1 MITYMNNKYSLDPK
15 YIGKIVH
22 LEVDDTK
29 LKIIYGKEIIATHK
43 ISKQKLNY
51 QQEHMI
57 SILKSDA
64 MRFKKDE
71 EIEDFAKKQLELY
84 DHFK

>member
-1 MITYMNNKYSLDPK
+1 M
-15 YIGKIVH
+15 V
-22 LEVDDTK
+22 
-29 LKIIYGKEIIATHK
+29 
-43 ISKQKLNY
+43 
-51 QQEHMI
+51 

-84 DHFK
+84 DKFK